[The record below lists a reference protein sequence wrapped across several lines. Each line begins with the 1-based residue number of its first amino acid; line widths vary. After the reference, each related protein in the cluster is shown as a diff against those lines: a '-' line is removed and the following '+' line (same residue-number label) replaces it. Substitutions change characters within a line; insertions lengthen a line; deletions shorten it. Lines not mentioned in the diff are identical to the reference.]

1 MRRDFIAMSY
11 RAATVRGCEKML
23 GLPIEAFEAR
33 SRVLRNLAQ
42 SFRAGLLR
50 VGGLFPHLLHFNGFL
65 GKPLKCKRWGGG
77 SRSLQKPSP
86 KGRG

>member
-33 SRVLRNLAQ
+33 SRVLRNLAP

-65 GKPLKCKRWGGG
+65 GKPLKCKRWGG
-77 SRSLQKPSP
+77 LALVAKTQP
-86 KGRG
+86 